1 MILSVPDP
9 GTDSGPRIL
18 VCGWSGAGNIGDEL
32 LTSAVVESLRCAGA
46 VPVVVSRDPQATSA
60 LHGVETVARGPRGWL
75 RALAEG
81 RGGSGVKE
89 GSGVAKGSGGAKGSG
104 VKEGSGG
111 AKGSGGAIDGVCIGP
126 GGIIQDWTSIWSLP
140 GHLLAPL
147 GPALRGRPVVGV
159 GLGADPLK
167 RGWSRRILRTLLRD
181 SPVVVRDR
189 ASAAAMAAAG
199 VDTAVGADLVFGLDL
214 DALPRRTEIVVALG
228 PGAAPGP
235 LRPAGRSLSTEDPS
249 RVAAGLGALAER
261 LGATVA
267 LACFRGGR
275 DRQYAQLLASR
286 IRLDTEILGPGID
299 AQVDRIRSARLL
311 VSSRYHPVVI
321 AARSGTPAIV
331 CSNEAKLGSLV
342 AQLDSPLVARVQDWS
357 QLAACE
363 VPEPGDPV
371 VPPGVS
377 LHHDAL
383 RALVAASAAR

>member
-1 MILSVPDP
+1 MISSVPDP

-32 LTSAVVESLRCAGA
+32 LTSAVVESLRSAGA
-46 VPVVVSRDPQATSA
+46 VPVVVSRDPQNTSA

-81 RGGSGVKE
+81 RGGSG
-89 GSGVAKGSGGAKGSG
+89 
-104 VKEGSGG
+104 G
-111 AKGSGGAIDGVCIGP
+111 AKGSGGAIDGVCVGP

-167 RGWSRRILRTLLRD
+167 RGWSRRILRALLHD
-181 SPVVVRDR
+181 APVVVRDP

-199 VDTAVGADLVFGLDL
+199 VDAAVGADLVFGLEL

-228 PGAAPGP
+228 PGAAPGR
-235 LRPAGRSLSTEDPS
+235 LRPAGRSLRTEDPS

-286 IRLDTEILGPGID
+286 IRQDTEILGPGTD

-342 AQLDSPLVARVQDWS
+342 AQLDSPLVARVPDWS
-357 QLAACE
+357 QLAVCE